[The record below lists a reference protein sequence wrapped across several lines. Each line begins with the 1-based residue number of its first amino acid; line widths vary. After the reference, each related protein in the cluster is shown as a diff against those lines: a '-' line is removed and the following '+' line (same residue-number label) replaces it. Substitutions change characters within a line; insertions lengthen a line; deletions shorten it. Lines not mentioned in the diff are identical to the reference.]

1 MKSKVFKLIFGGIV
15 IIIIIIILFFIFV
28 VHNEVDSIVTT
39 IKENNDNI
47 EITCDCIDS
56 AQKYYSHSISNEDG
70 IISIKVKVSPVL
82 GKSWPQKIII
92 DEKPEDIKTI
102 EIVDGSN
109 SKVIYS

>member
-56 AQKYYSHSISNEDG
+56 AQKYYSHSISNE
-70 IISIKVKVSPVL
+70 SFS
-82 GKSWPQKIII
+82 SFR
-92 DEKPEDIKTI
+92 
-102 EIVDGSN
+102 
-109 SKVIYS
+109 

>member
-1 MKSKVFKLIFGGIV
+1 MKNKVFKLIFGGIA
-15 IIIIIIILFFIFV
+15 IIIIIVILFFIFL
-28 VHNEVDSIVTT
+28 VHNEVDSIVAT

-70 IISIKVKVSPVL
+70 IISIKISSVL

-92 DEKPEDIKTI
+92 DEKPKDIKAI
-102 EIVDGSN
+102 EIIDGSN
-109 SKVIYS
+109 SKVIYP